1 VLSSVFTLRKTGA
14 VDLYHRFSA
23 GLHYPRTVMLAEGLA
38 PGRHEVRLRLRQRE
52 GTEAGGGNTARVL
65 QFAVN

>member
-1 VLSSVFTLRKTGA
+1 
-14 VDLYHRFSA
+14 
-23 GLHYPRTVMLAEGLA
+23 MLAEGLA

>member
-1 VLSSVFTLRKTGA
+1 
-14 VDLYHRFSA
+14 
-23 GLHYPRTVMLAEGLA
+23 MLAEGLA
-38 PGRHEVRLRLRQRE
+38 PGRHEVRLRLQRE

>member
-1 VLSSVFTLRKTGA
+1 
-14 VDLYHRFSA
+14 
-23 GLHYPRTVMLAEGLA
+23 MLAEGLA

-52 GTEAGGGNTARVL
+52 RTGAGGGNTARVL